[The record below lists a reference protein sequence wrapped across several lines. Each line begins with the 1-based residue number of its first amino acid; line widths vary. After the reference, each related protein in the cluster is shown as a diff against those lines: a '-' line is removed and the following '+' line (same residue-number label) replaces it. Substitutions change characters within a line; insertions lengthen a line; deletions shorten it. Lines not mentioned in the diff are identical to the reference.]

1 VFIQLMGHMFPHR
14 LRGYVAPYPGRFPPL
29 TFSHRDRFLEMA
41 FAQLTFRESLRDIES
56 SLRAH

>member
-1 VFIQLMGHMFPHR
+1 VFTQLMGHLSPHR
-14 LRGYVAPYPGRFPPL
+14 LRGCVARSSGRYPTL
-29 TFSHRDRFLEMA
+29 TFSHRDRFLVMA